1 MENIDNRVRELSGE
15 DRRRFEKALSAV
27 LEDDMW
33 FSLRGINYDNRM
45 MAKIVLYNE
54 MFEGDFSH
62 LRGDYLN

>member
-62 LRGDYLN
+62 LRRDYLN